1 MDKRRV
7 VITGM
12 GVVSCYGTDVEEFY
26 NNLLAGNS
34 GVAPVTSFDISAFPT
49 RFGGAVKNF
58 NPEDYLDKKN
68 ARRLD
73 PCIAFAV
80 GAGKNALRNAAV
92 DLDALDKTRSGVLI
106 GSGMGGMK
114 VFSEGVEAVV
124 QGNYKK
130 VSPFF
135 VPYII
140 TNMPGAYLAVE
151 LGFKGP
157 NYSIS
162 TACATSNFAIHAA
175 ADHIRNGHADLMVAG
190 GVEASINP
198 MCFAGFTA
206 LKAISRNN
214 DNYKGASKPW
224 DKKRDGFVI
233 GEGCGAIVLES
244 LEHAL
249 ARGATILAEYKG
261 GSMSCDAH
269 HITEPTPDGSDVAR
283 CIESALKDA
292 GLSAGDID
300 YVNAHA
306 TATPVGD
313 LCEIRAL
320 KKVFGSFLS
329 KLKVNATK
337 SLIGHALGGAGALE
351 MIATLMAIKTGWI
364 HPTINVDD
372 PEEELAGIDI
382 VPNKAIQVPVAHAVS
397 NSFGFGG
404 HNCVIV
410 ISKYIGQ
417 D

>member
-1 MDKRRV
+1 MAKKRV
-7 VITGM
+7 VVTGM
-12 GVVSCYGTDVEEFY
+12 GLVSCYGTDVEEFY
-26 NNLLAGNS
+26 NKLLAGKS
-34 GVAPVTSFDISAFPT
+34 GVTPVTNFDCSEFPT
-49 RFGGAVKNF
+49 RFGAQVSQF
-58 NPEDYLDKKN
+58 NPEEYLDKKN
-68 ARRLD
+68 ARRVD

-80 GAGKNALRNAAV
+80 AAGKNAVRAAK
-92 DLDALDKTRSGVLI
+92 LDTQALDMKRAGILI

-124 QGNYKK
+124 LKNYRK

-135 VPYII
+135 VPYIL
-140 TNMPGAYLAVE
+140 TNMPGAYLAME

-162 TACATSNFAIHAA
+162 TACATSNYAIAAA
-175 ADHIRNGHADLMVAG
+175 ADHIRMGHADVMIAG
-190 GVEASINP
+190 GSEAAINP

-206 LKAISRNN
+206 MKALSRNN
-214 DNYKGASKPW
+214 EDYQGASKPW

-249 ARGATILAEYKG
+249 ARGAPILAEYRG

-283 CIESALKDA
+283 CIEDALRDA
-292 GLSAGDID
+292 GLTPKDID

-320 KKVFGSFLS
+320 KRVFGSHLA

-337 SLIGHALGGAGALE
+337 SLIGHTLGGAGALE
-351 MIATLMAIKTGWI
+351 FIATVMAIQKGKL
-364 HPTINVDD
+364 HPTINIHD
-372 PEEELAGIDI
+372 PEDELAGIDV
-382 VPNKAIQVPVAHAVS
+382 VPHKAIDFDVKHAVS

-404 HNCVIV
+404 HNGVLV
-410 ISKYIGQ
+410 VSKYVR
-417 D
+417 